1 MYKKND
7 KLVGSKESKRQVNET
22 SKTNFNYSISDFYL
36 RSVYKACGGSLY
48 GFIRLII
55 HQISSSDS

>member
-7 KLVGSKESKRQVNET
+7 KLVKSKGSQRQVNET

-48 GFIRLII
+48 GLIRLVI
-55 HQISSSDS
+55 H